1 MSSIKQILLDL
12 GLVTE
17 SNIEIF
23 SESTRDVEGL
33 KVFRDKKTRVI
44 FIDAH
49 YKNKTIY
56 PDESDE
62 DTGLSTFEDTL
73 DLQRRLDDYRQ
84 FVFNKDILD
93 FGCGKG
99 DFLLK
104 IQSSAKSV
112 RGVEIDKNYL
122 KFLNSKNISCYES
135 IEDLDNA
142 SLDTVFGFHSLEH
155 VGNPIE
161 ILSGLRKKIV
171 DKGYVIFEVPHA
183 NDFLIE
189 NLKCSHFIDFTLW
202 SQHLILHTRQSLQ
215 TFLLEAG
222 YSKITIQAKQRY
234 SVANHLYWLT
244 NGKPGGHKSDLS
256 LIDTTELKNAYER
269 SLQMI
274 NATDTLI
281 AVAQV

>member
-1 MSSIKQILLDL
+1 MRIYKFLKINGIEPEIIDLRTLRPIDKKTIINSVKKTRKLLVIDNSWTTYGISAEIISI
-12 GLVTE
+12 VTE
-17 SNIEIF
+17 SIF
-23 SESTRDVEGL
+23 KKL
-33 KVFRDKKTRVI
+33 KKSPQRI
-44 FIDAH
+44 GI
-49 YKNKTIY
+49 KNVMI
-56 PDESDE
+56 P
-62 DTGLSTFEDTL
+62 
-73 DLQRRLDDYRQ
+73 
-84 FVFNKDILD
+84 
-93 FGCGKG
+93 
-99 DFLLK
+99 
-104 IQSSAKSV
+104 SSKELAKHC
-112 RGVEIDKNYL
+112 Y
-122 KFLNSKNISCYES
+122 LNSKNIFCYKS
-135 IEDLDNA
+135 IEELDNS

-189 NLKCSHFIDFTLW
+189 NLKCSKFIDFTLW

-215 TFLLEAG
+215 TFLFEAG
-222 YSKITIQAKQRY
+222 YSNITIQAKQRY